1 MDIGRDLKF
10 NNYPFQQLEKNEIT
24 DLLFITVFNITFKKN
39 NGSPSIVICKI
50 K

>member
-24 DLLFITVFNITFKKN
+24 DLLFITVFNITLKKKTMVLHQL
-39 NGSPSIVICKI
+39 SFVK
-50 K
+50 

>member
-24 DLLFITVFNITFKKN
+24 DLLFITVFNITLKKKQWF
-39 NGSPSIVICKI
+39 SINCHL
-50 K
+50 